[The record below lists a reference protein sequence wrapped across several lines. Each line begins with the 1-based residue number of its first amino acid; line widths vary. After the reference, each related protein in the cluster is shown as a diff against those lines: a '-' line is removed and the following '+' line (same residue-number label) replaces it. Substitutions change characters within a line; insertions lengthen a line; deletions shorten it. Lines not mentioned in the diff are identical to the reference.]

1 MKNKLAYLIATYFGT
16 GLAPFAPGTSGSFF
30 TLPLASVIAYFYGF
44 YGLLI
49 AALIISLVGWW
60 ATDNVVKRYK
70 VEDPKWVVIDETAGQ
85 TITFLAVAPY
95 LYQNFDFWY
104 LYLIG
109 FGFFRLFDI
118 KKMGPVKWADS
129 KLHNA
134 LGVMLDD
141 IFAGVFATLCLRMV
155 LELILYY
162 HLNV

>member
-1 MKNKLAYLIATYFGT
+1 MKDKIAYIIATYFGT

-30 TLPLASVIAYFYGF
+30 TLPLAAVIAYFSGF
-44 YGLLI
+44 YGLL
-49 AALIISLVGWW
+49 AAAVFISIIGWW
-60 ATDNVVKRYK
+60 ATDNVVKKYK

-95 LYQNFDFWY
+95 LCQSFDFWY

-141 IFAGVFATLCLRMV
+141 IFAGFFAAVCLRIT
-155 LELILYY
+155 LEVITRYF
-162 HLNV
+162 

>member
-1 MKNKLAYLIATYFGT
+1 MKNKTAYLIATFFGA

-30 TLPLASVIAYFYGF
+30 TLPFAAAIAYFYGF

-49 AALIISLVGWW
+49 AAVVISVVGLR
-60 ATDNVVKRYK
+60 ATDIVVKKYNI
-70 VEDPKWVVIDETAGQ
+70 EDPKWVVIDETAGQ

-95 LYQNFDFWY
+95 LYQSFDFWY

-141 IFAGVFATLCLRMV
+141 IFAGVFAAACLRIT
-155 LELILYY
+155 LEIILKYFPAA
-162 HLNV
+162 